1 MTECR
6 HRLGSRRAFTLIEL
20 LVVIAIIAV
29 LIGLLLPAVQSAR
42 EAARRIQCVNN
53 LKQLG
58 LAMHNYH
65 SANSCLP
72 SSIIFNVPGA
82 CTSPG
87 FGRGCA
93 NTPWWPLVFPYVEQ
107 QATANAFNYSIG
119 IQGPMVGGMP
129 LGFFVNST
137 VIQSRVST
145 MTCPSDQQNTFAMT
159 AFPGF
164 PLNYQSTK
172 GNYAVHDGNTNA
184 GQAIPGLQST
194 FLSQSVHLPSAFGLA
209 VSGTSGGPS
218 LVTLGSFTDGTSNT
232 VIASEILTG
241 ASDDARGVIWF
252 SNPGSGSFT
261 SRFTPNGNIDYVPLF
276 IAQGVPNWNATTV
289 NTGRLVVNNMDNL
302 ASLAGSTTPVVG
314 TTPATPGSLCDNQ
327 PGKGLACAYSTA
339 EGDAF
344 TGSRSRHPGG
354 VNSLFGDGSV
364 KFMKNT
370 ISPAIWVGVGSIG
383 SGEVVSA
390 DQF

>member
-1 MTECR
+1 MTDRR
-6 HRLGSRRAFTLIEL
+6 HRLGHRRAFTLIEL

-53 LKQLG
+53 MKQLG

-65 SANSCLP
+65 SANNSLP
-72 SSIIFNVPGA
+72 SAIIMGVPGG
-82 CTSPG
+82 CSNPG

-107 QATANAFNYSIG
+107 QTTANAFNYSIG
-119 IQGPMVGGMP
+119 TEGPSVGGIP
-129 LGFFVNST
+129 LGFLVNST
-137 VIQSRVST
+137 VLQSRVST
-145 MTCPSDQQNTFAMT
+145 MTCPSDTTNTFAMT
-159 AFPGF
+159 SFPGF
-164 PLNYQSTK
+164 PINYQTTK

-184 GQAIPGLQST
+184 GQATVLQST
-194 FLSQSVHLPSAFGLA
+194 FTSPSLHLPSAFGIT
-209 VSGTSGGPS
+209 VTGGTSAGPT
-218 LVTLGSFTDGTSNT
+218 LVTIASITDGTSNT
-232 VIASEILTG
+232 VVASEILTG

-252 SNPGSGSFT
+252 SNPGAGSFT
-261 SRFTPNGNIDYVPLF
+261 SRFTPNGLADYVPLF
-276 IAQGVPNWNATTV
+276 IAQGVPGWTSASV
-289 NTGRLVVNNMDNL
+289 NPARMVNNNMDNV
-302 ASLAGSTTPVVG
+302 AGFVSTTPTVG
-314 TTPATPGSLCDNQ
+314 TSPATPGTLCDNQ
-327 PGKGLACAYSTA
+327 PARNLACAYTSS

-344 TGSRSRHPGG
+344 NGSRSRHPGG

-370 ISPAIWVGVGSIG
+370 ISPTVWVGVGSISG
-383 SGEVVSA
+383 GEVISA